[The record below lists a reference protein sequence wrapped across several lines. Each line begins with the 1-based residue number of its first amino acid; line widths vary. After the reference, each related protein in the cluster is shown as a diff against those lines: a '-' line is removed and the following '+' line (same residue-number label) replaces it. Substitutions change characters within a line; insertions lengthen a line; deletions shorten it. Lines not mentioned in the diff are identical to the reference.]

1 MASDPQDTPPQDTPQ
16 LFRSP
21 ELNLSRGELRV
32 VVTTLML
39 ALFLSALD
47 QTIVAPAMPTIGAAF
62 GDFEN
67 LSWVISAYFLTYTAM
82 APVFGRLSDIF
93 GRRVMLLWALG
104 LFMAG
109 SLACALAPN
118 MIVLILA
125 RGLQGLGGGGLIPL
139 SQTVIS
145 DLVAPK
151 ERGQFQTYFT
161 ITWVTACIG
170 GPLLGGVFSEII
182 HWSMIFWIN
191 IPLGLIACA
200 LVITKLGKLPDNH
213 MRRHVD
219 VSGGLLL
226 MASSILFVLA
236 MTWGGVRYDWNSV
249 LILGLL
255 GATLLLALAF
265 VVHALRIHEPFLPLP
280 LLSGRVVP
288 YALFASA
295 CCMGGLIGLSIILPI
310 HFQLI
315 YHLSPSLSG
324 LALMP
329 MVVLGV
335 PGAFLASQLM
345 MRTSRYKLVPIVF
358 LLISAAAAF
367 ALFVFPAL
375 PLPVFLALSGVIGFG
390 IGTQFPVSTVAAQN
404 AVPPREVGTTTG
416 AIAFFRGL
424 AGAVVVAVFSAIL
437 LNGLGFSVTEGHGA
451 EFLAKMNAV
460 AAVTAARAFAYV
472 YLAAG
477 LLFLVAAVAFIVMEE
492 RALISS
498 ADGVSLD

>member
-1 MASDPQDTPPQDTPQ
+1 MKADSPDAPPEARASEPQ
-16 LFRSP
+16 
-21 ELNLSRGELRV
+21 LSRGELRI

-39 ALFLSALD
+39 SLFLSALD
-47 QTIVAPAMPTIGAAF
+47 QTIVAPALPTIGAAF

-67 LSWVISAYFLTYTAM
+67 LSWVISAYLLTYTAM

-118 MIVLILA
+118 TIVLILA
-125 RGLQGLGGGGLIPL
+125 RGLQGLGGGGLIPI

-151 ERGQFQTYFT
+151 ERGQFQTYFS
-161 ITWVTACIG
+161 ITWVTASIG
-170 GPLLGGVFSEII
+170 GPLLGGLFSEIV

-191 IPLGLIACA
+191 IPLGIIAVV
-200 LVITKLGKLPDNH
+200 LVITKLGKLPVNH

-219 VSGGLLL
+219 VSGGMML
-226 MASSILFVLA
+226 MTSSILFVLA

-249 LILGLL
+249 LVLGLL
-255 GATLLLALAF
+255 GGTLLLALAF

-288 YALFASA
+288 YAMVTSA
-295 CCMGGLIGLSIILPI
+295 CCMGGLVGLSIILPI

-329 MVVLGV
+329 MVALSV
-335 PGAFLASQLM
+335 PGAFLSSQLM
-345 MRTSRYKLVPIVF
+345 MHTSRYKLAPIVF
-358 LLISAAAAF
+358 LLISAFAALG
-367 ALFVFPAL
+367 LFVFPDL
-375 PLPVFLALSGVIGFG
+375 PLPVFLVLSGVIGFG

-404 AVPPREVGTTTG
+404 AVPPREVGSATG
-416 AIAFFRGL
+416 AMAFFRGL
-424 AGAVVVAVFSAIL
+424 AGAVVVAIFSSIL

-451 EFLAKMNAV
+451 EFLSKMTSV
-460 AAVTAARAFAYV
+460 APATAARAFAYV
-472 YLAAG
+472 YLGAG
-477 LLFLVAAVAFIVMEE
+477 LLFLASAISFLVMEE
-492 RALISS
+492 RPLISS
-498 ADGVSLD
+498 TDGIPLD